1 MNPHAFQSLESLMMD
16 KKERFSSLGNAFPNT
31 LNIITKPTENGT
43 ISQIYIN
50 NVVLNS
56 CLYVPA
62 VDILLTATE
71 NDEIT
76 IFLQTPGGN
85 VFAGIDLVN
94 AIQATNAK
102 LKVIANGICASC
114 GALILFESPIE
125 SIEIREWTEVM
136 VHGPS
141 HFLKG
146 KSLDIKDINDSVIS
160 WFIDRYAIYREKGLL
175 TDEEYDQIMIK
186 KVDVFIPAQELKNR
200 IAAILEKPLTKE
212 DV

>member
-1 MNPHAFQSLESLMMD
+1 MNQHTFHSLENLTMD
-16 KKERFSSLGNAFPNT
+16 RADKHRSMGNAFPRN
-31 LNIITKPTENGT
+31 LNIITRPIEGGFN
-43 ISQIYIN
+43 SQIYIN
-50 NVVLNS
+50 NELLMND
-56 CLYVPA
+56 LYVPA

-94 AIQATNAK
+94 AIQATKAT

-114 GALILFESPIE
+114 GALILFESPMDN
-125 SIEIREWTEVM
+125 IEIRDWAEVM

-146 KSLDIKDINDSVIS
+146 KSLDIKDINDSVNS
-160 WFIDRYAIYREKGLL
+160 LVRR
-175 TDEEYDQIMIK
+175 
-186 KVDVFIPAQELKNR
+186 
-200 IAAILEKPLTKE
+200 
-212 DV
+212 